1 MIQKTCLCKWKKTF
15 LNTSSKA
22 TEPGLRISDEL
33 DSVSYS
39 NMSPD
44 LRALKD
50 DYENAYKA
58 YIEAAA
64 TSDAVKTREALKI
77 FRAAKSAYE
86 LALKSVR

>member
-1 MIQKTCLCKWKKTF
+1 L
-15 LNTSSKA
+15 
-22 TEPGLRISDEL
+22 SDEL

-86 LALKSVR
+86 LALESVK